1 VPTIYRVMMR
11 SITVL
16 DAPSNL
22 GLRPPAPGLV
32 PGCYKLAGAL
42 RDQRLVERI
51 GARDGGVVVPPRYD
65 IRGWRPG
72 DGVLNAD
79 ALAGYTR
86 RLADRVGLLVDG
98 GDFILLLGGDCS
110 ILFGPALALR
120 RRGRY
125 GLTYLDGSIDFR
137 HAGNSEY
144 VGASAGEGT
153 AIVTGR
159 GQPDIA
165 NLDGLEPYVR
175 DDDLVILG
183 VRDYDSHLT
192 EVRDLGIAV
201 HTTPEIVAE
210 GPGAVGQR
218 IVRQF
223 VNLDGYFVHLDAD
236 VLDPD
241 VMPAA
246 DAPDPGGLDYPQLA
260 ELLRPLTSDAG
271 CVGLQVTIYDPDL
284 DPDGRYAA
292 ALVDALVVAIA
303 TRPTEDDP
311 PAPQPSP

>member
-1 VPTIYRVMMR
+1 MR
-11 SITVL
+11 PIIVL

-22 GLRPPAPGLV
+22 GLRAPAPGLV

-42 RDQRLVERI
+42 RDQRLLERL
-51 GARDGGVVVPPRYD
+51 GAHDAGVVVPPRYD
-65 IRGWRPG
+65 TRYWRSG

-79 ALAGYTR
+79 ALARYTR
-86 RLADRVGLLVDG
+86 RLAERVGAIVDSTE
-98 GDFILLLGGDCS
+98 FLLLLGGDCS
-110 ILFGPALALR
+110 ILLGPALALR

-125 GLTYLDGSIDFR
+125 GIAYLDGSIDFR
-137 HAGNSEY
+137 HVGNSEY

-165 NLDGLEPYVR
+165 DIDGLAPYCR

-183 VRDYDSHLT
+183 VRDYD
-192 EVRDLGIAV
+192 EEIAEERGLGIAV
-201 HTTPEIVAE
+201 HTTPEIIAE
-210 GPGAVGQR
+210 GPSLVGR
-218 IVRQF
+218 RVAER
-223 VNLDGYFVHLDAD
+223 LAAGDGYFVHFDAD
-236 VLDPD
+236 VLDPE

-246 DAPDPGGLDYPQLA
+246 DAPDPGGLDYPQLV
-260 ELLRPLTSDAG
+260 ELLRPLVTDSA

-292 ALVDALVVAIA
+292 ALADTLVEAIHG
-303 TRPTEDDP
+303 
-311 PAPQPSP
+311 

>member
-1 VPTIYRVMMR
+1 MR
-11 SITVL
+11 PITVL

-22 GLRPPAPGLV
+22 GLRAPAPGLV

-42 RDQRLVERI
+42 RDQNLLQRL

-65 IRGWRPG
+65 TRDWRPG
-72 DGVLNAD
+72 DGVLNAE
-79 ALAGYTR
+79 ALATYTR
-86 RLADRVGLLVDG
+86 RLAERVGVVLDSGEFL
-98 GDFILLLGGDCS
+98 ILLGGDCS
-110 ILFGPALALR
+110 ILFGPAVALR

-125 GLTYLDGSIDFR
+125 GVVYLDGSIDFR
-137 HAGNSEY
+137 HVGNSEF

-165 NLDGLEPYVR
+165 DIDGLAPYCR

-183 VRDYDSHLT
+183 VRDYDEHLV
-192 EVRDLGIAV
+192 EARGLGIAV
-201 HTTPEIVAE
+201 HTTPEIVNE
-210 GPGAVGQR
+210 GPSLVGKR
-218 IVRQF
+218 VAERF
-223 VNLDGYFVHLDAD
+223 RACDGYLVHLDAD
-236 VLDPD
+236 VLDPT

-246 DAPDPGGLDYPQLA
+246 DAPDPGGLDYPQLVR
-260 ELLRPLTSDAG
+260 LLRPLIAEPG

-292 ALVDALVVAIA
+292 ALADIVVEAV
-303 TRPTEDDP
+303 
-311 PAPQPSP
+311 QG